1 MGVSRAYL
9 DSLYLLALIQE
20 EDWAREVEHML
31 HNLRSNAFDVFVP
44 FVVLGEVC
52 GVVFRDFKS
61 DQDRRDKTAKMADII
76 TSNGIQWENIKP
88 TETDAFDIMVAL
100 RDKDNSLGATD
111 IIILSHVLSDPDS
124 KFLFTTDSDILE
136 NAAITEL
143 EKDLRDEEKR
153 NTPLKIRDGF

>member
-1 MGVSRAYL
+1 
-9 DSLYLLALIQE
+9 
-20 EDWAREVEHML
+20 ML

-61 DQDRRDKTAKMADII
+61 DQDRRDKTAKMVDII